1 MNILEYFYYKIKFYC
16 CFIFYSSFK
25 IHQTDKPLNLVVLL
39 EFSSIDQIY
48 LYSLIF
54 FFFFLPPQVPLP
66 TGRTM
71 GYSWNKRDLQKDG
84 ERERGT
90 HRYFTSR
97 PKAQTRWLNR
107 RRRGRK
113 FSSHTVVMDVVR
125 GGGGNQGGGLKG
137 LKWRKTRQESQ
148 SKQRGPIRANL
159 FLFLFPSF
167 PFVFRIILVP
177 AHKRIQTA
185 RRPRPLTENA
195 LNFTAVFDACC
206 RSS

>member
-1 MNILEYFYYKIKFYC
+1 M
-16 CFIFYSSFK
+16 
-25 IHQTDKPLNLVVLL
+25 
-39 EFSSIDQIY
+39 
-48 LYSLIF
+48 
-54 FFFFLPPQVPLP
+54 
-66 TGRTM
+66 
-71 GYSWNKRDLQKDG
+71 

-185 RRPRPLTENA
+185 RRPRRLTENA

-206 RSS
+206 RSSSFFTLSLLKLCPCSWKNSLKKWEIFKKNKKDLVSSSLFWVWKNSVDDCCFIACRTEAVTVKYTHQY